1 MADNNQMVKYAV
13 AGLSVIGLAAA
24 VWFLSKDSDGD
35 LDKKK
40 FSRDRLEQLMKELQ
54 LEITCIYARNY
65 NVMLKIRDQLEKE
78 DKAFGP
84 EDMQALRRLVNNE
97 IKDKQ
102 EQVVEDY
109 RFEDGSTLSY
119 GQWETWVEKHIDE
132 DFMTKQRAEL
142 EQLDD
147 DLFVRQRIQSLSFIG
162 DIPEDLTAEKY
173 LVMYKKI
180 WSIIRHDM
188 WKEIQAK
195 KKELRATDLP
205 IEEFNKLYNEAHKKF
220 ESIRQE
226 VYAMIMGDE
235 QITW

>member
-1 MADNNQMVKYAV
+1 
-13 AGLSVIGLAAA
+13 
-24 VWFLSKDSDGD
+24 
-35 LDKKK
+35 
-40 FSRDRLEQLMKELQ
+40 MKELQ

-119 GQWETWVEKHIDE
+119 GQWESWVERHIDE

-188 WKEIQAK
+188 WKEI
-195 KKELRATDLP
+195 
-205 IEEFNKLYNEAHKKF
+205 
-220 ESIRQE
+220 
-226 VYAMIMGDE
+226 
-235 QITW
+235 